1 MTMGQDQAG
10 YLVLSRALFAWGCA
24 GGVIIGVLAALVWTN
39 GVRPDAAEL
48 RDLALLIGF
57 EISALSVCLSVL
69 LRVIG
74 NAGRRLDDAPMPPAR
89 RLSELA

>member
-1 MTMGQDQAG
+1 MEHQPG

-24 GGVIIGVLAALVWTN
+24 GGAIVGVLAALVWTN

-69 LRVIG
+69 IRVIG
-74 NAGRRLDDAPMPPAR
+74 NAGRRSNHVPVTR
-89 RLSELA
+89 SGRFSELA